1 MWSPGFNT
9 PRSALLFQPSIN
21 HGFARFFNC
30 LPVRLR
36 PTCLSAMGVFFKP
49 RHLLCCSMCLWGL
62 LPLVVGT
69 GAGISGSRSIA
80 SRPIVPVSSAG
91 SNESG
96 TYTDDML
103 SQTFVDVGQNGSL
116 LGEQLLTLEEQ
127 PSQHHHRSSS
137 GPLHATSGR
146 SVPYASSSIS
156 ASHGRHHTDRH
167 NARSTNG
174 TTNDTTFRV
183 LLSPSSTQKKNGAE
197 GHDGLSSSSSTTTA
211 KADVDH
217 WPWMFLGWVSGPDCF
232 AHSQHEHLYY
242 QIGHALFLIAFLG
255 PNSVYGV
262 LWLRCLALAG
272 CVLMLLWG
280 WLVVCSFD
288 VIGWFSLFFAVNALY
303 VIVLLCRLRPVKFD
317 KEIESVYVALFE
329 PLRVSRYQFKKVLNC
344 MKMVRSL
351 KYQEIYALEKVTKVD
366 SLSLVLSGKLVV
378 SQNLKALHIVFA
390 RQFLD
395 TPEWFGVPTDDY
407 FQVSI
412 MAMEESRVLVWHRDK
427 LKLSIMTDPFLQTVF
442 EHILSRDVV
451 KKLLQVTQISEK
463 MAQSNNCITSTD
475 DSDDKPMLVAKS
487 KISDNA
493 GHCITAAIN
502 RQLQGESAPLLCGS
516 PVDNPLLAIEMKK
529 MHTPTVTM
537 AMKGMKVVPVG
548 YEAALILRD
557 PEGLRRGKWL

>member
-1 MWSPGFNT
+1 
-9 PRSALLFQPSIN
+9 
-21 HGFARFFNC
+21 
-30 LPVRLR
+30 
-36 PTCLSAMGVFFKP
+36 MGVSQKK
-49 RHLLCCSMCLWGL
+49 RHLLCCSVCLWGML
-62 LPLVVGT
+62 VLVVGT
-69 GAGISGSRSIA
+69 GVGIRGTRSIA
-80 SRPIVPVSSAG
+80 SHPIVSVSSEG
-91 SNESG
+91 SEETG
-96 TYTDDML
+96 TYTDDMIPQAL
-103 SQTFVDVGQNGSL
+103 ADVGQNRSL
-116 LGEQLLTLEEQ
+116 LDEQLVTLEER
-127 PSQHHHRSSS
+127 PPLHHHRSSS
-137 GPLHATSGR
+137 GPLHAASGHPGDR
-146 SVPYASSSIS
+146 AVPYASSSIS
-156 ASHGRHHTDRH
+156 ASHGRHQADRH
-167 NARSTNG
+167 NERGTT
-174 TTNDTTFRV
+174 TTNDTIYR
-183 LLSPSSTQKKNGAE
+183 LPLSPSSAQKKNGAE
-197 GHDGLSSSSSTTTA
+197 GHDGSSASSSTTTA
-211 KADVDH
+211 VANVDR
-217 WPWMFLGWVSGPDCF
+217 WPWIFLGWVSGPDCF

-255 PNSVYGV
+255 PNNVYGI

-280 WLVVCSFD
+280 WLVACSID
-288 VIGWFSLFFAVNALY
+288 VIGWFSLFLVVNTLY

-329 PLRVSRYQFKKVLNC
+329 PLRVSRYQFKKVLSC

-351 KYQEIYALEKVTKVD
+351 KYQEIYAQEKVTKVD

-427 LKLSIMTDPFLQTVF
+427 LKLSIMADPFLQTVF

-463 MAQSNNCITSTD
+463 MAQSNNCITSGD
-475 DSDDKPMLVAKS
+475 DSEDKPMLVAKS

-502 RQLQGESAPLLCGS
+502 RQLQGESAPLL
-516 PVDNPLLAIEMKK
+516 AIEMEK

-537 AMKGMKVVPVG
+537 AKKGKVVPMEH
-548 YEAALILRD
+548 EAALVLRD